1 MVLES
6 IFSCPTIF
14 GGKFKEGKLLEGK
27 LPMNLIASAPHQ
39 QSDFKGEFKY
49 RSGTLMVNHFE
60 VVEKSVNVLVC
71 ICAS

>member
-14 GGKFKEGKLLEGK
+14 GGKFKVLKGK

-49 RSGTLMVNHFE
+49 RSGTLMVTHFE